1 MVKQNSK
8 AVLFLC
14 FSTYLTAY
22 LMRVNLS
29 AAIPQMETQLAL
41 PSTMLGLMSSSFFI
55 VYAFGQLINGIL
67 ADVVSP
73 FRFVLLGLIGT
84 VCTNLLISRSTNFT
98 LILILWTANGFFQS
112 IFWACLTRIL
122 SVSFTQ
128 EKRSLVA
135 MVMCSPAVGAFL
147 IMWVA
152 LGKALDGKT
161 WSLFFLIPALIGAVM
176 LVIWAAASGRAKN
189 IPLEKQRFSLAT
201 FRRSLRMIIEKKIY
215 FYMFIC
221 VCLGFVKE
229 SISVWGPSIAGQLL
243 GVDGKS
249 STEALLLIPL
259 ANLGGM
265 FLAKRLIDRFRG
277 NETRTLVILFCCMA
291 AGNLLLFLLSGHL
304 VAATVL
310 LLAEVS
316 AMAYGCNSILL
327 SFIPLSFAKYGIVS
341 TAVGMFD
348 FCSYLGAAASSAVM
362 GAILTHGDWRFA
374 ALLWAGLAAL
384 AVGLCLLARKK
395 INKVKACE

>member
-1 MVKQNSK
+1 MMYKQNSK
-8 AVLFLC
+8 AVLLLC

-55 VYAFGQLINGIL
+55 VYAFGQLLNGIV
-67 ADVVSP
+67 ADLVSP

-84 VCTNLLISRSTNFT
+84 VCANLLISRSTNFT
-98 LILILWTANGFFQS
+98 FIMILWTANGFFQS

-122 SVSFTQ
+122 SVSFTE

-147 IMWVA
+147 ITWVL
-152 LGKALDGKT
+152 LGKTLEGKS
-161 WSLFFLIPALIGAVM
+161 WSLFFLIPALIGAVT
-176 LVIWAAASGRAKN
+176 LVIWAAASGKAKD
-189 IPLEKQRFSLAT
+189 IPLTKQRFSLAA
-201 FRRSLRMIIEKKIY
+201 FRQCLRTIAEKKIY
-215 FYMFIC
+215 FYMFVC
-221 VCLGFVKE
+221 LCLGFVKE

-243 GVDGKS
+243 GFDVKA
-249 STEALLLIPL
+249 STSVLLLIPL
-259 ANLGGM
+259 ANFGGM
-265 FLAKRLIDRFRG
+265 FLAKRLIDRFHG
-277 NETRTLVILFCCMA
+277 NETKTLVILFVCMA
-291 AGNLLLFLLSGHL
+291 AGNLLLFLCSGHAA
-304 VAATVL
+304 AATVL

-374 ALLWAGLAAL
+374 ALVWAGLAVL
-384 AVGLCLLARKK
+384 AIGLCLLAKK
-395 INKVKACE
+395 KTRAMA